1 MQKKHP
7 KRRQGSAIKT
17 IERDLKDEWAKRQR
31 RAEEAENDDKG
42 VKAPAPVEP
51 PPSVSIL
58 AERSEARPDTHIED
72 RTSF

>member
-31 RAEEAENDDKG
+31 RAEEAENDDK
-42 VKAPAPVEP
+42 ASAPVEP